1 MAYFLAAFSK
11 KKWEQ
16 EWGMM
21 SMNTNRLEKLCG
33 SFGVSS
39 GEYEAARILR
49 EGYAPFCDEWK
60 RDRLGSIFAIKKSKN
75 PKAATFMIAS
85 PLDEVGL
92 MISEVKK
99 DGTLAFIP
107 LENIACSSL
116 LHQRVR
122 ILTREETYMEGV
134 VSMGKKALEDS
145 CEIKNAEELFIACGM
160 GYEEVKEVVHPG
172 DLAGY
177 ASMYTQSNGTVI
189 AKALFPRVLNEVTL
203 EVLEKIQSA
212 ELDFHVAV
220 GGIAQSV
227 VGYRGTKTATY
238 VVRPDAAIALTA
250 FDTAQKKIQPGD
262 GVILGYY
269 DRQMLPS
276 QALLHDFSQ
285 KTETKAYFGLMG
297 NDGSFIHKTLKGTP
311 TISAGVAVDNVG
323 SANEIC
329 KVSDVDALVDALVS
343 YLHTIDS
350 KKIAEFGLGYKND

>member
-1 MAYFLAAFSK
+1 
-11 KKWEQ
+11 
-16 EWGMM
+16 
-21 SMNTNRLEKLCG
+21 MNTDRLKKLCG

-39 GEYEAARILR
+39 GEREAARIL
-49 EGYAPFCDEWK
+49 ETGYKPLCDELLY
-60 RDRLGSIFAIKKSKN
+60 DRLGSVFAIKRSKN

-107 LENIACSSL
+107 LESIAPSSL

-122 ILTREETYMEGV
+122 ILTREDTYIDGV
-134 VSMGKKALEDS
+134 ISMGKKALEDS
-145 CEIKNAEELFIACGM
+145 CEIKNAEDLFITCGM
-160 GYEEVKEVVHPG
+160 SYEEIKDRIHPG

-177 ASMYTQSNGTVI
+177 GGTYTESNGI
-189 AKALFPRVLNEVTL
+189 LMSKALFPRIFNEVTL
-203 EVLEKIQSA
+203 ELLEKVQKD
-212 ELDFHVAV
+212 EFDFHLAV

-227 VGYRGTKTATY
+227 IGYRGTKTAAY
-238 VVRPDAAIALTA
+238 VVRPDGAIALTA
-250 FDTAQKKIQPGD
+250 FDGAQKKAAPGD

-276 QALLHDFSQ
+276 QELLHDFSG
-285 KTETKAYFGLMG
+285 KVSTKPYFGLMG

-311 TISAGVAVDNVG
+311 AISTGIAVENVG
-323 SANEIC
+323 SGNEIC
-329 KVSDVDALVDALVS
+329 KIQDADALVDALAS

-350 KKIAEFGLGYKND
+350 KKIMEFGLGDKND